1 MRWMRCA
8 VLIVSFISLPAAH
21 VFAKWSVLPPD
32 DERRPLPK
40 EIPSSAKDIKPGD
53 AWPDD
58 QKFRWLLGDLVIPEH
73 IEGKPTLGK
82 PVGMQIECGDGGE
95 VWVDGVLQTRYDNDH
110 PALVIVSD
118 KAEPGTAA
126 RVGVLVYGKVQGGD
140 KFGRADWVL
149 LDPARAT
156 QPFALPGDASK
167 TTGDVP
173 ADGLV
178 GLSQGGGMSDYSE
191 ATARKLREGGFRWFR
206 MDNVLT
212 SAAKRGAGGK
222 FEYDFAEMDKRLD
235 FVRAIGAEPI
245 LAASYMPQAFDAV
258 KDDERH
264 SAPADY
270 AAWEEL
276 CARAAKHARDRGTPV
291 KYWEVWNET
300 NAGWLKPGPKDTGSE
315 AFVALVKEASGKEP
329 KEKEVVRRFE
339 AYCKLY
345 RATALGVRRGD
356 PHAKVGGPALA
367 SGPYD
372 AGGDGPGVHGRT
384 FARGLML
391 YCDREQVPFDFL
403 SWHEYFQPAD
413 VIAAQAKT
421 FRELAGEIPSLRGR
435 DLPLYVTEW
444 NEAWWPDRPHDN
456 EIGAAWCADGLI
468 RCFIPHRAKPCL
480 FYAKQG
486 DEGFRG
492 DWGILMGPDNKPK
505 PTYNAAKVFNRLSGK
520 WLDVQGGDGE
530 ISCVAALDARRLQI
544 VVVNFQP
551 RYNARRSVKINLRNL
566 PPAFAPASVSE
577 RLIDATHANAW
588 NDANSADKYELCP
601 GNDRPCRSG
610 DALEYRL
617 LANSVL
623 EIDLVGGE

>member
-1 MRWMRCA
+1 
-8 VLIVSFISLPAAH
+8 L
-21 VFAKWSVLPPD
+21 AKWSVLPPTD
-32 DERRPLPK
+32 DRNSLPK
-40 EIPSSAKDIKPGD
+40 DVPSDAKEIKPGD
-53 AWPDD
+53 SWKDD
-58 QKFRWLLGDLVIPEH
+58 HKFRWLIGDLAIPEQV
-73 IEGKPTLGK
+73 EGKPTRGL

-95 VWVDGVLQTRYDNDH
+95 VWVDGALQTRFDNDH

-118 KAEPGTAA
+118 KAEPGKTV
-126 RVGVLVYGKVQGGD
+126 RVSVLAYGKVQGGD
-140 KFGRADWVL
+140 KFGRADWVRV
-149 LDPARAT
+149 DPARAT
-156 QPFALPGDASK
+156 KPLVLSIGASK
-167 TTGDVP
+167 ATGEVP
-173 ADGLV
+173 DGLV

-191 ATARKLREGGFRWFR
+191 ATAKKLKEGGFRWFR

-212 SAAKRGAGGK
+212 SAARRGADGK
-222 FEYDFAEMDKRLD
+222 IEYDFSEMDKRLD
-235 FVRAIGAEPI
+235 LMRAIGAEPI
-245 LAASYMPQAFDAV
+245 LAASYMPQVFDAV

-276 CARAAKHARDRGTPV
+276 CARAAKHARERGTPV

-300 NAGWLKPGPKDTGSE
+300 NAGWLKPGPNDTGSE

-329 KEKEVVRRFE
+329 KDKEVVRRFE

-345 RATALGVRRGD
+345 RATALGVRRGNPD
-356 PHAKVGGPALA
+356 SKVGGPALA

-372 AGGDGPGVHGRT
+372 EGGGGPGVHGRT

-391 YCDREQVPFDFL
+391 YCEREQLPLDFL

-421 FRELAGEIPSLRGR
+421 FRDYAAEVPSLRGR

-468 RCFIPHRAKPCL
+468 RCFIPQRAKPCL

-492 DWGILMGPDNKPK
+492 DWGILMGSNNKPK
-505 PTYNAAKVFNRLSGK
+505 PTYNAAKIFNGLSGK
-520 WLDVQGGDGE
+520 WVEVQGGDGE
-530 ISCVAALDARRLQI
+530 ISCIACVDGGRLQI

-551 RYNARRSVKINLRNL
+551 RYNARRKVKIDLRDL
-566 PPAFAPASVSE
+566 PPQFASAAVSE
-577 RLIDATHANAW
+577 RLIDAAHANVW
-588 NDANSADKYELCP
+588 NDPNSSDRYELRPTSGRAYRP
-601 GNDRPCRSG
+601 GT
-610 DALEYRL
+610 ALEYEL

-623 EIDLVGGE
+623 AIEFVGKP